1 MLNFMSGICIFIVYK
16 KDYEKMSSYKF
27 LIKQILLLFV
37 IISCYDLN
45 AQPFI
50 NEIKAFRKADSTS
63 MPPKNAILLVG
74 SSSFT
79 IWKDVQDYFPSNT
92 MFNRGFGGSSLT
104 DVIYYANDVL
114 LKYKPKQIIIYCG
127 ENDIAGSSSV
137 TADTVFERFKTLYT
151 IIRSKF
157 KKVPI
162 AFISMKPSP
171 SREKYVETMQKG
183 NTLIKSFME
192 QQKRCSYIDVY
203 SSMLDANGK
212 VLTHIF
218 LSDKL
223 HMNAEGYKIWQGAI
237 APYLVH

>member
-1 MLNFMSGICIFIVYK
+1 MKWTNKSILFIVAIFIAN
-16 KDYEKMSSYKF
+16 STF
-27 LIKQILLLFV
+27 
-37 IISCYDLN
+37 

-50 NEIKAFRKADSTS
+50 NEIKAFRKTDSIIT
-63 MPPKNAILLVG
+63 PPKNAVLLIG

-79 IWKDVQDYFPSNT
+79 KWKDVQDYFPAHT
-92 MFNRGFGGSSLT
+92 MLNRGFGGSSLT
-104 DVIYYANDVL
+104 DVIYYANDVI
-114 LKYKPKQIIIYCG
+114 LKYKPKQILIYCG

-137 TADTVFERFKTLYT
+137 TADTVLERFKTLYT

-157 KKVPI
+157 KRVPI

-171 SREKYVETMQKG
+171 SREKYLATMQKG
-183 NTLIKSFME
+183 NALIKSFME
-192 QQKRCSYIDVY
+192 QQKRAAYIDVY

-218 LSDKL
+218 IADKL
-223 HMNAEGYKIWQGAI
+223 HMNAEGYKIWQGVI

>member
-1 MLNFMSGICIFIVYK
+1 MK
-16 KDYEKMSSYKF
+16 KLSSYKF

-37 IISCYDLN
+37 IISCYVAN

-50 NEIKAFRKADSTS
+50 NEIKAFRTADSTS
-63 MPPKNAILLVG
+63 MPPQNAILLVG

-79 IWKDVQDYFPSNT
+79 KWKDVQDYFPAHI
-92 MFNRGFGGSSLT
+92 MLNRGFGGSSLR
-104 DVIYYANDVL
+104 DVIYYANDVI
-114 LKYKPKQIIIYCG
+114 LKYKPKQILIYCG

-137 TADTVFERFKTLYT
+137 TADTVLERFKTLYA

-171 SREKYVETMQKG
+171 SREKYLATMQKG
-183 NTLIKSFME
+183 NALIKSFME
-192 QQKRCSYIDVY
+192 QQKRSSYIDVY

-212 VLTHIF
+212 ILTHIF

-223 HMNAEGYKIWQGAI
+223 HMNAEGYKIWQGVI
-237 APYLVH
+237 APYLVK

>member
-1 MLNFMSGICIFIVYK
+1 MKRIATSIFFSVVFM
-16 KDYEKMSSYKF
+16 
-27 LIKQILLLFV
+27 
-37 IISCYDLN
+37 ISN
-45 AQPFI
+45 ATIAQPFI

-79 IWKDVQDYFPSNT
+79 IWKDVQDYFPSHT

-183 NTLIKSFME
+183 NALIKSFME
-192 QQKRCSYIDVY
+192 QQKRSSYIDVY

-223 HMNAEGYKIWQGAI
+223 HMNAEGYKIWQGVI

>member
-1 MLNFMSGICIFIVYK
+1 MK
-16 KDYEKMSSYKF
+16 KLSSYKF

-37 IISCYDLN
+37 FISCYAAN

-50 NEIKAFRKADSTS
+50 NEIKAFRKTDSITT
-63 MPPKNAILLVG
+63 PPKNAVLLIG

-79 IWKDVQDYFPSNT
+79 KWKDVQDYFPAHT
-92 MFNRGFGGSSLT
+92 MLNRGFGGSYLT
-104 DVIYYANDVL
+104 DVIYYANDVI
-114 LKYKPKQIIIYCG
+114 LKYKPKQILIYCG

-137 TADTVFERFKTLYT
+137 TADTVLERFKTLYS

-171 SREKYVETMQKG
+171 SREKYLATMQKG
-183 NTLIKSFME
+183 NALIKAFME
-192 QQKRCSYIDVY
+192 QQKRSSYIDVY

-212 VLTHIF
+212 ILTHIF

-223 HMNAEGYKIWQGAI
+223 HMNAEGYKIWQGVI
-237 APYLVH
+237 APYLVK